1 MSGPFGRRIKKK
13 TEPYPLDKIA
23 LRKERSYLIK
33 QNYRDN
39 NRLKYSVQHILET
52 LNPMPPG
59 EKRNAIIKLIKS
71 RKKELEKIEIL
82 LHRLKK
88 IDANNSQ

>member
-1 MSGPFGRRIKKK
+1 M
-13 TEPYPLDKIA
+13 DKIA
-23 LRKERSYLIK
+23 LKKERSYLIK

-39 NRLKYSVQHILET
+39 NRLKYSVQHLLET
-52 LNPMPPG
+52 PNPMPVG
-59 EKRNAIIKLIKS
+59 EKRNAIMKLIKS

-82 LHRLKK
+82 LHRLKT